1 MPHRV
6 MQRMF
11 LKVLAIA
18 LALLMSAAAY
28 GQSLGDVARENR
40 QKKDADAASGTQP
53 KVITNANLPKDPYE
67 NQGPSES
74 QPAAGAAD
82 GSKATDRRLPDHRLA
97 DHRSAQQRLAEQRAA
112 AQWKKQILAQKNK
125 VALLHARLDS
135 INASIQ
141 SAGGSAES
149 DRAYSPR
156 QTQRGAQ
163 VQPQLDREKRK
174 LDQMQEA
181 ARHAGMDSAVYDP

>member
-1 MPHRV
+1 MPYGV

-11 LKVLAIA
+11 LKVLPIA
-18 LALLMSAAAY
+18 LALLMNAAAH

-53 KVITNANLPKDPYE
+53 KVITNADLPKDENE

-74 QPAAGAAD
+74 QPAAD
-82 GSKATDRRLPDHRLA
+82 GSKPADRGPGDHRLA
-97 DHRSAQQRLAEQRAA
+97 DHRSAQQRLADQRAA
-112 AQWKKQILAQKNK
+112 QQWKKQILAQKNK
-125 VALLHARLDS
+125 VAAVQARLDS

-156 QTQRGAQ
+156 QTQRGSQ
-163 VQPQLDREKRK
+163 VQLQLDAEKRK

>member
-1 MPHRV
+1 
-6 MQRMF
+6 MF
-11 LKVLAIA
+11 VKVLSIA
-18 LALLMSAAAY
+18 LALLMSAAAH
-28 GQSLGDVARENR
+28 GQALGDVARENR
-40 QKKDADAASGTQP
+40 QKKDAEAASGTQP
-53 KVITNANLPKDPYE
+53 KVITNANLPKDPSE
-67 NQGPSES
+67 NQGPSDAE
-74 QPAAGAAD
+74 PAAGAAD
-82 GSKATDRRLPDHRLA
+82 GSKTADHHVADHRLA

-112 AQWKKQILAQKNK
+112 QQWKQQILAQKNK
-125 VALLHARLDS
+125 VALLQARLDS

-149 DRAYSPR
+149 DRPYSPR

-163 VQPQLDREKRK
+163 VQLQLDAEKRK

>member
-1 MPHRV
+1 
-6 MQRMF
+6 MQQMF
-11 LKVLAIA
+11 LKVLPIA
-18 LALLMSAAAY
+18 LALLMSAAAN

-40 QKKDADAASGTQP
+40 QKKDADAASAAQP
-53 KVITNANLPKDPYE
+53 KVITNADLPKDQNE
-67 NQGPSES
+67 NQGPSDA
-74 QPAAGAAD
+74 QPAAGAAN
-82 GSKATDRRLPDHRLA
+82 SNKAADRRLPDHRLA

-112 AQWKKQILAQKNK
+112 EQWKKQILAQKNK
-125 VALLHARLDS
+125 VALLQARLDS

-149 DRAYSPR
+149 DRPYSPR

-163 VQPQLDREKRK
+163 VQLQLDAEKRK